1 MNYKEDY
8 IKLLREHRD
17 LAMEYI
23 RTLKERKAEPQ
34 FGTVY
39 SWTETQCKEEQPFT
53 NTNYSY
59 HVYYTGEPA
68 IQGNED
74 DYLPLC

>member
-23 RTLKERKAEPQ
+23 RVLKEKKGKSYYP
-34 FGTVY
+34 
-39 SWTETQCKEEQPFT
+39 WTITQCKEEQPFT
-53 NTNYSY
+53 NENYFY
-59 HVYYTGEPA
+59 HAYYTGELA

-74 DYLPLC
+74 DYIPLC